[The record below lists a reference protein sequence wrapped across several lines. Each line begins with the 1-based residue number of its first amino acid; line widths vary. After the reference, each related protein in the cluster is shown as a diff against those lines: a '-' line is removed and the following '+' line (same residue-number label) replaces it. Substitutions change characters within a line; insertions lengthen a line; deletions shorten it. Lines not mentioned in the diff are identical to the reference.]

1 MPSQKTPVAIIA
13 IITLIVAV
21 IFTLSQKNQNKKNM
35 LVGKNPE
42 ISVNIKTRNQNMVL
56 KSSAF
61 SDNQIIPA
69 AYTCDG
75 KNVSPSL
82 TIAEVPAEAKS
93 LALIVEDSDAPAG
106 IWYHWLVWNINP
118 AAKEITQETTIHGT
132 VEGTNSFGKIGYGGP
147 CPPSG
152 THHYIFTLYAL
163 DSNISLPPSTTANK
177 LKEAI
182 DNHIIAQTSL
192 TGLYHH

>member
-13 IITLIVAV
+13 IIILIAAV
-21 IFTLSQKNQNKKNM
+21 IFTLSQKNQSKKNIP
-35 LVGKNPE
+35 VGKSPE
-42 ISVNIKTRNQNMVL
+42 ISVNIKTRNQNMIL

-61 SDNQIIPA
+61 SDNQTIPA
-69 AYTCDG
+69 VYTCDG
-75 KNVSPSL
+75 KNVSPPL

-93 LALIVEDSDAPAG
+93 LALIVEDPDAPAG
-106 IWYHWLVWNINP
+106 TWYHWLVWNINP
-118 AAKEITQETTIHGT
+118 ATKEIRQEATISET
-132 VEGTNSFGKIGYGGP
+132 VEDTNSFGKIGYGGP

-163 DSNISLPPSTTANK
+163 DSDVSLPPSTTANK

-182 DNHIIAQTSL
+182 NSHIITQTSL
-192 TGLYHH
+192 TGLYRH